1 MATNDQSKVVDP
13 YKTKL
18 GYVEATDWA
27 IPYWASY
34 LEENK
39 HGHYEMFAHV
49 NCGYLST
56 PGRPPTLEA
65 LKRHAQSLAH
75 LISTIAPSSG
85 PGEID
90 NVNSGASGA
99 REFTQH
105 EAFDWLNNLEEAYS
119 SDDPAH
125 HRPLNSLSNQARAN
139 SDIKGVEFHCPL
151 DVPATQ
157 KSVKAE
163 DAAKETAYQ
172 AERKTRPFARHWNLL
187 RHANDCLEILDHEF
201 SATGGLLSILP
212 TEHEVEAEQ
221 LDMAKNTLIG
231 QWLTFTQAL
240 TNRMHNLEINYSNCL
255 DALKGEAFIPS
266 QHLSHEGPD
275 GRSGREIVFPQD
287 RWVLANAGDDVQEW
301 VHQILDKIQQAE
313 DHTMVANRAVGIVGD
328 GIWDTATEAE
338 RGLVSTDLVTRY
350 YRIRGSA
357 SDRGPI
363 FVLPGFADR
372 PHVKYTRM
380 MEDRP
385 TVVGLVAPQEPKI
398 IPSASAL
405 HDTYLAKMADL
416 AAKDKD
422 DCKAV
427 RDENEKLKNDL
438 KIQQEKVSEEMQKNS
453 SLTTATTDDQT
464 KVAAELESLK
474 KQLADSQKL
483 AEDRETQ
490 RQAAQTLY
498 DDLLSN
504 RYSGLPGT
512 TGGAFVVPRDIDGHP
527 KEQALIALL
536 KSLKKSSRDNEVLR
550 DTIETLQGEIRKN
563 TAATK
568 TTAPTS

>member
-1 MATNDQSKVVDP
+1 MASDNQGKVVDP

-34 LEENK
+34 LEENRLTN
-39 HGHYEMFAHV
+39 YDMFSHV

-65 LKRHAQSLAH
+65 LKQHAQSLAH
-75 LISTIAPSSG
+75 LISTIAPPSG

-90 NVNSGASGA
+90 NVNAGAAGA

-105 EAFDWLNNLEEAYS
+105 EAFDWLNNLQEAYKT
-119 SDDPAH
+119 DDPAH
-125 HRPLNSLSNQARAN
+125 HRPLNALSNQARAN

-157 KSVKAE
+157 KSVRAE
-163 DAAKETAYQ
+163 DVAKETAYQ
-172 AERKTRPFARHWNLL
+172 DERKTRPFARHWNLL

-240 TNRMHNLEINYSNCL
+240 TNRMHNLEINYQNCL
-255 DALKGEAFIPS
+255 DALKGEAFIPA

-301 VHQILDKIQQAE
+301 VHQILDKTQQAE
-313 DHTMVANRAVGIVGD
+313 DYTGAANRAVGVVGD

-338 RGLVSTDLVTRY
+338 RGVVSTDLVTRY

-372 PHVKYTRM
+372 PHLEYTRM
-380 MEDRP
+380 MEGRP
-385 TVVGLVAPQEPKI
+385 TVVGLPAPVEPKT

-416 AAKDKD
+416 AAQEKV
-422 DCKAV
+422 DCKAIKE
-427 RDENEKLKNDL
+427 ENEKLKKDL
-438 KIQQEKVSEEMQKNS
+438 KTSQEKATQEMLKNS
-453 SLTTATTDDQT
+453 ALTTAAT
-464 KVAAELESLK
+464 KDEKAISDKIEGLDKKIIDTEAAAAAAETKREE
-474 KQLADSQKL
+474 AQK
-483 AEDRETQ
+483 
-490 RQAAQTLY
+490 LY

-504 RYSGLPGT
+504 KYSGMTPRV
-512 TGGAFVVPRDIDGHP
+512 ARVVPRDVDGNAT
-527 KEQALIALL
+527 EEALTALL
-536 KSLKKSSRDNEVLR
+536 KSLKRSSNANEELRGTVDVLQ
-550 DTIETLQGEIRKN
+550 DKIRKLEAAAKV
-563 TAATK
+563 TASTK
-568 TTAPTS
+568 T